1 MWNRRNVVVQT
12 LALGVCV
19 GSGPTLGWAQPVRK
33 TATSDELRT
42 LVGRATRLS
51 VLSDRITR
59 CHAQKSLKILVG
71 RADRVLAEATDDVRR
86 GLAELAAAPLSDA
99 TKALLPVAVKSYEA
113 FLGRSQQINPQQSA
127 ALGAFAE
134 EADVVGDHMDALVA
148 GLIKDLGQ
156 SVATVLAST
165 ADLQRLTQHT
175 AVHFLMARV
184 GIDEAEQLRQV
195 ADGRKAFNNK
205 LQVLQNTPVKNPAIE
220 SQLQLLLPQWLLMDT
235 ALGRSGNDVKTL
247 ENISTTSERLLEV
260 TSALYGLYE
269 QALKAAPAG

>member
-1 MWNRRNVVVQT
+1 MWNRRKVVVHT
-12 LALGVCV
+12 LAMGVYV
-19 GSGPTLGWAQPVRK
+19 GSVPTVGWTQAVRK
-33 TATSDELRT
+33 TATSDELRY

-59 CHAQKSLKILVG
+59 CHAQKSLKVLAG
-71 RADRVLAEATDDVRR
+71 RAERVLAEATDDVRR
-86 GLAELAAAPLSDA
+86 GLAELAAAPLGDA

-113 FLGRSQQINPQQSA
+113 FLGRSQQLNPQQSA
-127 ALGAFAE
+127 ALAAFAE

-148 GLIKDLGQ
+148 GLIRDLGQ
-156 SVATVLAST
+156 SVTTVLAST

-205 LQVLQNTPVKNPAIE
+205 LQVLQNTPVKNPGIE
-220 SQLQLLLPQWLLMDT
+220 SQLQLLAPQWLLMDT
-235 ALGRSGNDVKTL
+235 ALGRSGNDAKTL

-260 TSALYGLYE
+260 TTALYGLYE
-269 QALKAAPAG
+269 QALKTAPAG